1 MGLSRQRAQQ
11 GRALDSKTELCISRS
26 QQKSRADRRGE
37 SSRSGGDR
45 QLTPQDRTGTRWP
58 VPGAT
63 ACPRRACDVGGGL
76 QSPGREV
83 PGAVSCLGLW
93 CWEPRGISNREGR
106 PQLSKPSGQK
116 PRDRLEV
123 GAAGPGEEGD
133 GPEGGGGRGPGEG
146 GQMEGVHSDAGCA
159 PGGGPT
165 PWSVSGPALHPL
177 ASPITTSFPCTPPR
191 PGSLTAPPAACP
203 PWAPSEVLPG
213 PRPEAHTA
221 RCLSG
226 RPSCCFSLPGGESF

>member
-83 PGAVSCLGLW
+83 PRAVSCLGLW

-116 PRDRLEV
+116 PRDK
-123 GAAGPGEEGD
+123 AG
-133 GPEGGGGRGPGEG
+133 GGGGR
-146 GQMEGVHSDAGCA
+146 SWR
-159 PGGGPT
+159 GGGRARGRRRPGAWRGRADGRGAFRRGLCSWRGAHALVRQR
-165 PWSVSGPALHPL
+165 PRPAPPGQSHHGQLPLHPSR
-177 ASPITTSFPCTPPR
+177 AREPD
-191 PGSLTAPPAACP
+191 GPPAACP
-203 PWAPSEVLPG
+203 PWVPSEALPG

>member
-83 PGAVSCLGLW
+83 PRAVSCLGLW

-116 PRDRLEV
+116 PRDK
-123 GAAGPGEEGD
+123 AG
-133 GPEGGGGRGPGEG
+133 GGGGRSWRG
-146 GQMEGVHSDAGCA
+146 GGRARGRRRQGAWRGRADGRGAFRRGLCSWR
-159 PGGGPT
+159 GPT

-177 ASPITTSFPCTPPR
+177 ASPIMASFPCTPPG
-191 PGSLTAPPAACP
+191 PGSLMAPQLH
-203 PWAPSEVLPG
+203 VHLG
-213 PRPEAHTA
+213 RHQR
-221 RCLSG
+221 RCLDHA
-226 RPSCCFSLPGGESF
+226 RKPTQHAA